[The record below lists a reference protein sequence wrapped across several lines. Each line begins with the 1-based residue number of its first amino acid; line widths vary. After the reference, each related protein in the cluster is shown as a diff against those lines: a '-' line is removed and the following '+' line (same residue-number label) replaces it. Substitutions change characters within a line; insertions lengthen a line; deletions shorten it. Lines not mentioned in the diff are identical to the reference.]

1 MWRELSRAA
10 VLLWAAWALAE
21 SAAISERAEARGV
34 PQAIHE
40 SPSSA
45 AGDEAGAHEAGGGG
59 KDAGKTVASDDKGDA
74 DDAGALTAPT
84 PSTSRVLDAQNI
96 GTDRREPQSTAT
108 ARASQLIPSLAPL
121 VQRVRPTVVEVMT
134 TGGQGFWSRL
144 MSALTGQSVALPHT
158 IGSGVLISPDGII
171 LTNDHVI
178 DGAADILVR
187 LEDGRELEARLVG
200 RDPETDVALLRLLRM
215 DETITFAELGDS
227 RSLRVGDFVVAIGN
241 PFGLPLT
248 VTYGIISGTARE
260 LGDSP
265 FDSYLQTDA
274 AINPGNSGGPL
285 FDLDGRVVGINTA
298 IVDQA
303 DGIGFAVPSA
313 LIRTLLPLLVEHGQV
328 RRGFLGASARN
339 LLDEELRATNLS
351 ATEGA
356 CIRSIHRDGPA
367 DEAGLQPGDI
377 VIGIEGERVL
387 GAAHLIRRVSQFQP
401 GQSVRLQLLRDGV
414 EEEVVVE
421 LGERPRP

>member
-1 MWRELSRAA
+1 MWREFSRAA
-10 VLLWAAWALAE
+10 LLLWMAWALAE
-21 SAAISERAEARGV
+21 SAAISASAPSVAAPMPAPMPERRPERPSREAESK
-34 PQAIHE
+34 
-40 SPSSA
+40 SPPTSA
-45 AGDEAGAHEAGGGG
+45 EPDPGP
-59 KDAGKTVASDDKGDA
+59 
-74 DDAGALTAPT
+74 APAA
-84 PSTSRVLDAQNI
+84 PASRVLDAQNI
-96 GTDRREPQSTAT
+96 GVGVPPRQESVEQ
-108 ARASQLIPSLAPL
+108 RAKASFPSLAPL

-134 TGGQGFWSRL
+134 SGHQGFFSRMMGALSGQGAS
-144 MSALTGQSVALPHT
+144 GPQT
-158 IGSGVLISPDGII
+158 IGSGVLIAPDGTI
-171 LTNDHVI
+171 LTNNHVI
-178 DGAADILVR
+178 EGAERIVVR
-187 LEDGRELEARLVG
+187 LEDGREREARLIG
-200 RDPETDVALLRLLRM
+200 RDPETDVALLQLLAM

-285 FDLDGRVVGINTA
+285 FDLEGRVVGINTA

-313 LIRTLLPLLVEHGQV
+313 LIRTLLPILVEHGEV

-339 LLDEELRATNLS
+339 LLDEEKRAINLI
-351 ATEGA
+351 AAEGA
-356 CIRSIHRDGPA
+356 CIRSIHRHGPA
-367 DEAGLQPGDI
+367 DEAGLRPGDI
-377 VIGIEGERVL
+377 VIDIEGERVQS
-387 GAAHLIRRVSQFQP
+387 AAHLIRRISQFEP
-401 GQSVRLQLLRDGV
+401 GQTVHLKLLRDGV
-414 EEEVVVE
+414 EREVAVE

>member
-74 DDAGALTAPT
+74 DDAGVLTAPT

-248 VTYGIISGTARE
+248 VISGTARE

>member
-1 MWRELSRAA
+1 MWQEFSRAA
-10 VLLWAAWALAE
+10 LLLWMAWALAE
-21 SAAISERAEARGV
+21 SAAISASAPGLTAPAPESRPAPEAVQPERAEGAER
-34 PQAIHE
+34 
-40 SPSSA
+40 A
-45 AGDEAGAHEAGGGG
+45 A
-59 KDAGKTVASDDKGDA
+59 
-74 DDAGALTAPT
+74 TAPKAT
-84 PSTSRVLDAQNI
+84 DHQERPASGAPSRVLDAQNLAP
-96 GTDRREPQSTAT
+96 GSRPRP
-108 ARASQLIPSLAPL
+108 RAAERPAPDMLPSLAPL

-134 TGGQGFWSRL
+134 SGHRGFFSR
-144 MSALTGQSVALPHT
+144 MIGALSGQSASGPQT
-158 IGSGVLISPDGII
+158 IGSGVLIAPDGTI
-171 LTNDHVI
+171 LTNNHVI
-178 DGAADILVR
+178 EGAERIVVR
-187 LEDGRELEARLVG
+187 LEDGREREARLIG
-200 RDPETDVALLRLLRM
+200 RDPETDVALLQLLEM

-265 FDSYLQTDA
+265 FDNYLQTDA

-285 FDLDGRVVGINTA
+285 FDLEGRVVGINTA

-313 LIRTLLPLLVEHGQV
+313 LIRTLLPLLVEHGEV

-339 LLDEELRATNLS
+339 LLDEEQRVANLRA
-351 ATEGA
+351 AEGA

-367 DEAGLQPGDI
+367 DEAGLRAGDI
-377 VIGIEGERVL
+377 VIGIEGERVQ
-387 GAAHLIRRVSQFQP
+387 GAAHLIRRISQFEP
-401 GQSVRLQLLRDGV
+401 GQTVHLKLLRDGI
-414 EEEVVVE
+414 EQEVAVE